1 MTHQYLGRAQQMVS
15 SPSGNK
21 IPTAC
26 SFLRRKFFYKGW
38 KIIPR
43 FSDAEGSLP
52 CSQQLAAGYY
62 PNTDESRTRFPSY
75 SFNIYCN
82 MVLQARP
89 VPRGLFPSVYPCFSY
104 VLHILPILS
113 LPNSCEAIQ
122 RTTLLT
128 TQYPPPS
135 RYFFPLRP
143 KYLPQHLILKHPQ
156 LVVSRPGDVIVSALL
171 GLHTINWTVLYRPN
185 WILSP

>member
-1 MTHQYLGRAQQMVS
+1 MVS

-21 IPTAC
+21 IPTAG
-26 SFLRRKFFYKGW
+26 SFLRRKFFYRGW

-52 CSQQLAAGYY
+52 CSQQLAACYY

-75 SFNIYCN
+75 SFTICCN

-89 VPRGLFPSVYPCFSY
+89 VPSCLFPSVYPCFSY

-113 LPNSCEAIQ
+113 LPNNCEEIQ
-122 RTTLLT
+122 GMKLLI
-128 TQYPPPS
+128 TQSPPLS
-135 RYFFPLRP
+135 RDFFPLRP
-143 KYLPQHLILKHPQ
+143 KYPPQHLILKHPQ
-156 LVVSRPGDVIVSALL
+156 LVVSRPGVVIVSALF
-171 GLHTINWTVLYRPN
+171 GLHTINWTILYRPN
-185 WILSP
+185 WLLSP